1 MRAQPQAAGDE
12 SGRPWKAYELYDH
25 NRPRRNIV
33 RRLFMA
39 EDETETLKTI
49 IEVLFLNLSW
59 DARQYVK
66 RILTDHQK
74 IILTEVVA
82 RPDGSGEI
90 NW

>member
-1 MRAQPQAAGDE
+1 
-12 SGRPWKAYELYDH
+12 
-25 NRPRRNIV
+25 
-33 RRLFMA
+33 MA